1 MAFTDTK
8 RILRS
13 GFVNFKR
20 NVVVSL
26 SSLLVMT
33 ITLSV
38 IVFLI
43 FSNATL
49 STTLRDIESKVDIT
63 VYFVTGADENQ
74 ILDFKTSLERLP
86 EVSAVTYTS
95 RDEALVN
102 FRARHETDY
111 LTLQALD
118 ELTDN
123 PLGATLDIK
132 ARDSSQYESI
142 DKFLE
147 SDEAQK
153 QGSAS
158 TIDTVNYHENK
169 LVIDRI
175 NSLIHGSRLLGFFIT
190 IVLIII
196 SILITFNTIGLAIY
210 FAREEI
216 GIMRLMGASNK
227 YIRGPFIVEG
237 MLYGII
243 SSIITLLIFW
253 PVSWWLGKNLT
264 SFFSINLYDYFL
276 HNFLEILVITMLS
289 GIIIS
294 VFSSLLAIRKYLK
307 K

>member
-8 RILRS
+8 RIFRS

-26 SSLLVMT
+26 SSILVMT

-63 VYFVTGADENQ
+63 VYFVTGAEEDQ
-74 ILDFKTSLERLP
+74 ILDFKTSLEQLP
-86 EVSAVTYTS
+86 EVSTVTYTS
-95 RDEALVN
+95 RDEALIN

-118 ELTDN
+118 ELSDN

-142 DKFLE
+142 VKFLE
-147 SDEAQK
+147 GDEAQK
-153 QGSAS
+153 LGSAS
-158 TIDTVNYHENK
+158 IIDTVNYHENK
-169 LVIDRI
+169 IIIDRI
-175 NSLIHGSRLLGFFIT
+175 NTLISGSRLLGFFIT
-190 IVLIII
+190 LVLIII
-196 SILITFNTIGLAIY
+196 SVLITFNTIRLAIY

-227 YIRGPFIVEG
+227 YIRGPFMVEG
-237 MLYGII
+237 VFYGII
-243 SSIITLLIFW
+243 SSVITLLIFW

-264 SFFSINLYDYFL
+264 SFFGINLYDYFL
-276 HNFLEILVITMLS
+276 HNFVEILVITMLS
-289 GIIIS
+289 GVIIS
-294 VFSSLLAIRKYLK
+294 VFSSALAIRKHLK